1 MCLLLPGVSHDKDS
15 KVSGADVVGQND
27 LVIVGPG
34 VLGRIVAEKW
44 QKVFLATVN
53 ILMYLSI
60 TYMENHAPKL
70 AYQAKDYTVE
80 INLDP
85 EILQCQ
91 KNYQSIC
98 FRQSVKN

>member
-27 LVIVGPG
+27 LLIVGPG

-44 QKVFLATVN
+44 QKVFLSTVN

-70 AYQAKDYTVE
+70 VYQANGYTVE

-85 EILQCQ
+85 ELLQCQ

-98 FRQSVKN
+98 FRHSVKI

>member
-1 MCLLLPGVSHDKDS
+1 MCLLLPGVSHDKGS
-15 KVSGADVVGQND
+15 EVSGADVVGQND
-27 LVIVGPG
+27 LLIVGPG

-60 TYMENHAPKL
+60 TYMENHANG
-70 AYQAKDYTVE
+70 YTVE

-85 EILQCQ
+85 ELLQCQ

-98 FRQSVKN
+98 FRHSVKN

>member
-1 MCLLLPGVSHDKDS
+1 MCLLLPGVSHDKGS
-15 KVSGADVVGQND
+15 EVSGADVVGQND
-27 LVIVGPG
+27 LLIVGPG
-34 VLGRIVAEKW
+34 VLGRSVAEKW

-60 TYMENHAPKL
+60 TYMENHANG
-70 AYQAKDYTVE
+70 YTVE

-98 FRQSVKN
+98 FRHSVKN